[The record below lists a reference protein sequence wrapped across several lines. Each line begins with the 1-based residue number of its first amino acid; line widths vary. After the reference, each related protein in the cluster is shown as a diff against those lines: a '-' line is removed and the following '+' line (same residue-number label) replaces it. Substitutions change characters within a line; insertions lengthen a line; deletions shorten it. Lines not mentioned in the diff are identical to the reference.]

1 MSHFR
6 GRFAQTDGAG
16 KPQSQKH
23 GGSSMMDD
31 GVFDKLQSVI
41 SEIDLLN
48 EGVSN
53 DYQPVISFFSSKFAA
68 QIIQSWSY
76 HAQVNNHQKFSSC
89 TSRLAKALRV
99 LGSDSSTLIYGS
111 NLVRSILQ
119 ENTKVLYRGLNNMKP
134 SITNP
139 TLRLLRQI
147 IAFNK
152 GQHVD
157 DFLTCFDMSLPSLP
171 RLLSPTK
178 AELSDLEHT
187 IKNPELSMRFNFIQF
202 WLCLIENATPI
213 LRKAVLTENPKIMS
227 AWYKHMT
234 KIDSVKLLVQTLN
247 TLINFV
253 LKERLLKRVTKCK
266 ILNESLISKIH
277 YFYSSTN
284 ADLVHHTD
292 LFFESYSSVKGDG
305 VTFSDDKI
313 WFTEPVYSSAGA
325 GSGSTGALVVINNK
339 KFYLYNKLLFTMLT
353 FFKPWE
359 DEIQLNRVIKVLEN
373 VPELVAPYSHYLGT
387 LGNHDP
393 RMTSYWFGMT
403 LLLGR
408 MMNLPVPPKVREV
421 QTDKHPSSHLV
432 MESIIPCTITKSAL
446 TKSLSHNVNL
456 IKQMGC
462 QLLVFSFKK
471 LDIVISLYDEKGWSS
486 AKSELIN
493 LFKARIPEL
502 SSISSALEAAGQAQ
516 NENKVLSAS
525 LSVILNYY
533 SKFFP
538 LNFSITLPSDNIF
551 VTIMKSDTFSGL
563 DLVMLD
569 NFLHFQQFN
578 NSHTKWYNP
587 NAGENSIFTSLLRL
601 ASSANATNSIT
612 NKVKELLENLL
623 NFTVLF
629 NNDELLASPVL
640 VLINSLQ
647 VIMRS
652 ESYRSPAQE
661 SKIWKLLD
669 ETVARCMKTPYK
681 YVDMSV
687 PNENC
692 SPFLVALIEQWS
704 FVDKQTPFELVLRW
718 MLIYLRSCYFVRE
731 PIESL
736 KPLLEAAP
744 SISSDLQSEYLNFE
758 NYDDSLDLLQGQD
771 YLLSNNAPY
780 SFFQHITLV
789 STSDLDQVARYP
801 TNELD
806 IAGLLTRIQFLLK
819 ADTSSMK
826 LQKFCAI
833 VDNLLMKAAN
843 YTLSQD
849 DFKQKFASTK
859 YFEKVTIA
867 ADIDTEN
874 ELVCEKSAYVTNS
887 MLEVY
892 LQLDEDVS
900 EVSAYI
906 HHLWGERLPQWSS
919 NPDLMSILIKGLQIL
934 SDSQLSEIQ
943 LRLLLNNQ
951 DLLPLI
957 LTEMVKRGITLP
969 GTRFME
975 LLALKSEKI
984 TDVLSE
990 YLTKKLVENPN
1001 FESIISLA
1009 LEDAI
1014 SYPIIIDCLAYEEG
1028 AKKIMG
1034 FLDLIKC
1041 ESLCINVAAA
1051 ISDKA
1056 KDTEASHFVDRALH
1070 SACDDLSKLSVLD
1083 FEAAMKLFYD
1093 CHANASEDL
1102 KHNVLGFLISQN
1114 EYRFNPW
1121 AAKIVEL
1128 YNVKG
1133 DHNISTWMQKSV
1145 LYITKTF
1152 AERNHL
1158 SSKFSEFLQNFK
1170 GLLFK
1175 VNIWSLGVQSIL
1187 ETQVEV
1193 ILGGMWVGRAEALEY
1208 LNILL
1213 LGASNSQVN
1222 SNKMLQLLLNNEQ
1235 SSLNDQK
1242 TNSHARFLTSSI
1254 MSRLFYLDAAKNA
1267 TPIVQ
1272 EKLLLSY
1279 NGSVSADDRII
1290 FDVLKEIESRTL
1302 SSWTNNVFVWD
1313 FQEDFEED
1321 QADDTPLLTKE
1332 REGLVLT
1339 IKRARINTTIENF
1352 ACEQPSIP
1360 QFASGNVEDTWHRL
1374 VAFEEA
1380 IELTYQNFERKVYD
1394 PLFILLLVANNKELF
1409 RNDNSDLE
1417 SQSQASFFDMRK
1429 VVVSG
1434 LLELVILS
1442 LSERN
1447 ETEDVALALIYK
1459 MIDSLKHG
1467 GSFKDSNIFHIF
1479 LMKVAYTF
1487 HTEKDQGV
1495 SPLVWYMISRLS
1507 SILTQPSSVL
1517 YEKAY
1522 KWVLASPS
1530 VQPQHLPLYDAVV
1543 VTRPTED
1550 GEHYYKY
1557 LNWFLEAIQRGIK
1570 SEDDIKLLR
1579 SRNLLEWMMNLLNS
1593 PYISLG
1599 QRNTLNLLVYRIQRI
1614 ETGGPTLI
1622 TRYAGVSFLEAL
1634 REGSSEGLV
1643 GVSTETLA
1651 NTKNKL
1657 RLKQFLVSQ
1666 QLDVNYSELGAG
1678 YAAVSKSQK
1687 RLAEWME
1694 GDVDNVLKRL
1704 CTIGNQ
1710 TSH

>member
-1 MSHFR
+1 MNNFK
-6 GRFAQTDGAG
+6 GRFAQPDGAG

-31 GVFDKLQSVI
+31 GVFDKLQIVI
-41 SEIDLLN
+41 SGIDLLN
-48 EGVSN
+48 EEVSN

-68 QIIQSWSY
+68 QIVQSWSY
-76 HAQVNNHQKFSSC
+76 YAQVNNHQKFSSC

-99 LGSDSSTLIYGS
+99 LGSDSSTLAYGS
-111 NLVRSILQ
+111 ILIRSILQ
-119 ENTKVLYRGLNNMKP
+119 ENAKVLYRGLNNMKP

-139 TLRLLRQI
+139 MLRLLRQI

-178 AELSDLEHT
+178 AELSDIEHT
-187 IKNPELSMRFNFIQF
+187 IKNPELSMRYNFIQF

-227 AWYKHMT
+227 SWYKHMT
-234 KIDSVKLLVQTLN
+234 KVDSVKLLIQCLN
-247 TLINFV
+247 TLLNSV
-253 LKERLLKRVTKCK
+253 LKEKSLKRVTKCK

-277 YFYSSTN
+277 FFYSSTN
-284 ADLVHHTD
+284 ADLVKLTD

-305 VTFSDDKI
+305 VAFSDDKI
-313 WFTEPVYSSAGA
+313 WFSEPVYSSTGA
-325 GSGSTGALVVINNK
+325 NSGSTGALVVINNR

-359 DEIQLNRVIKVLEN
+359 DELQLNRVIKVLEN
-373 VPELVAPYSHYLGT
+373 VPELVAPYSYYLGT

-393 RMTSYWFGMT
+393 KMTSYWFGMT

-408 MMNLPVPPKVREV
+408 MMNLPIPSKVREV

-432 MESIIPCTITKSAL
+432 MESIIPNTVTKSAL
-446 TKSLSHNVNL
+446 TKSLVHDVDL

-462 QLLVFSFKK
+462 QLVVFSFKK
-471 LDIVISLYDEKGWSS
+471 LDKVTKLYDEKGWSS
-486 AKSELIN
+486 AKIEIIN

-502 SSISSALEAAGQAQ
+502 SSISSALEAVGQAQ
-516 NENKVLSAS
+516 SENKVLSAS
-525 LSVILNYY
+525 LSMILNYY

-551 VTIMKSDTFSGL
+551 VNIMKSETFNGL

-587 NAGENSIFTSLLRL
+587 NSGENSIFTSLLRL

-612 NKVKELLENLL
+612 NKVTDLLENLL

-629 NNDELLASPVL
+629 NSDELLASPVL

-647 VIMRS
+647 VVMRS
-652 ESYRSPAQE
+652 ESYRSSAQE

-687 PNENC
+687 PYGNC

-704 FVDKQTPFELVLRW
+704 FVDKQTPFELVLKW

-731 PIESL
+731 PVESL
-736 KPLLEAAP
+736 KPLLQAAP
-744 SISSDLQSEYLNFE
+744 SFSNDLQSEYLNFE
-758 NYDDSLDLLQGQD
+758 SYDDSLNLLQGQE
-771 YLLSNNAPY
+771 YLLSNNAPF

-789 STSDLDQVARYP
+789 PTSDLDQVARYP
-801 TNELD
+801 INELD
-806 IAGLLTRIQFLLK
+806 VAGLLARIQFLIQ
-819 ADTSSMK
+819 AHSSSID

-849 DFKQKFASTK
+849 DFKSKFSSRK
-859 YFEKVTIA
+859 YFAEIIIT
-867 ADIDTEN
+867 ADIDDQN
-874 ELVCEKSAYVTNS
+874 QLVCEKNAYVTNS
-887 MLEVY
+887 LLEIY
-892 LQLDEDVS
+892 LQLDGDVS
-900 EVSAYI
+900 EVGAYI
-906 HHLWGERLPQWSS
+906 HDLWQKCVPQWSS
-919 NPDLMSILIKGLQIL
+919 NPVLMSILIKGLQIL
-934 SDSQLSEIQ
+934 SASELLNIQ
-943 LRLLLNNQ
+943 LKLSLKHK
-951 DLLPLI
+951 DLLSVV
-957 LTEMVKRGITLP
+957 LTEMAKREIHLSGA
-969 GTRFME
+969 RFLE
-975 LLALKSEKI
+975 LLAQKSHTF
-984 TDVLSE
+984 TDILSE
-990 YLTKKLVENPN
+990 YLTKKLVENPD

-1009 LEDAI
+1009 LEDTVN
-1014 SYPIIIDCLAYEEG
+1014 YPIIVNCLEYEGG
-1028 AKKIMG
+1028 AKKIIA
-1034 FLDLIKC
+1034 FLDLIKN

-1051 ISDKA
+1051 ISDNA
-1056 KDTEASHFVDRALH
+1056 ENTETSFFVDRALH
-1070 SACDDLSKLSVLD
+1070 FAFDDLSKLSALD
-1083 FEAAMKLFYD
+1083 FEAAMRLFYNY
-1093 CHANASEDL
+1093 HANISEDL
-1102 KHNVLGFLISQN
+1102 KHNVLEFLISQN

-1121 AAKIVEL
+1121 AAKIVGL
-1128 YNVKG
+1128 YDTKQDKSV
-1133 DHNISTWMQKSV
+1133 SAWMQKSA

-1152 AERNHL
+1152 AERDRL

-1170 GLLFK
+1170 VLLFK
-1175 VNIWSLGVQSIL
+1175 GNIWSLGVHSIL
-1187 ETQVEV
+1187 ETQIEV
-1193 ILGGMWVGRAEALEY
+1193 ILGGTWVCSSEALEY
-1208 LNILL
+1208 LSILL
-1213 LGASNSQVN
+1213 LGASNSLN

-1235 SSLNDQK
+1235 SPLSNQ
-1242 TNSHARFLTSSI
+1242 NIGSHARFLTAAI
-1254 MSRLFYLDAAKNA
+1254 LSRLFHLDPAKNA
-1267 TPIVQ
+1267 SLAVQ

-1290 FDVLKEIESRTL
+1290 LDVLKDIESRTL
-1302 SSWTNNVFVWD
+1302 SSWTNDVFLWD
-1313 FQEDFEED
+1313 YQEDSEED
-1321 QADDTPLLTKE
+1321 QAEDTPLITKE
-1332 REGLVLT
+1332 REGLVLI
-1339 IKRARINTTIENF
+1339 IKRARINTTVENF
-1352 ACEQPSIP
+1352 VCEQPSTP
-1360 QFASGNVEDTWHRL
+1360 QFASGNIEETWQQM
-1374 VAFEEA
+1374 VAYEEA
-1380 IELTYQNFERKVYD
+1380 IELMFQDFGRKVYD
-1394 PLFILLLVANNKELF
+1394 PLFILLLIANNEELL
-1409 RNDNSDLE
+1409 RNENSSSE
-1417 SQSQASFFDMRK
+1417 NQSQVSFFDMRK
-1429 VVVSG
+1429 VVTSG

-1442 LSERN
+1442 LSQNN
-1447 ETEDVALALIYK
+1447 ETRDVALALIYK
-1459 MIDSLKHG
+1459 MLDSLKHS
-1467 GSFKDSNIFHIF
+1467 GSFKDSNIFQIF
-1479 LMKVAYTF
+1479 LMKIAYTF
-1487 HTEKDQGV
+1487 HTEKNQEV
-1495 SPLVWYMISRLS
+1495 SHLVWYMVSRLS

-1522 KWVLASPS
+1522 KWVLASPF

-1543 VTRPTED
+1543 VSRPTED

-1557 LNWFLEAIQRGIK
+1557 LNWFLEAIQRGVK
-1570 SEDDIKLLR
+1570 SKEDIKLLR

-1593 PYISLG
+1593 PYISFR
-1599 QRNTLNLLVYRIQRI
+1599 QRNLLNLLIYRIQRI

-1634 REGSSEGLV
+1634 QESPSELV
-1643 GVSTETLA
+1643 GASAGTFT

-1657 RLKQFLVSQ
+1657 RLKQLLVSQ

-1678 YAAVSKSQK
+1678 YAAISKSHK

-1694 GDVDNVLKRL
+1694 GDVENVLKRV
-1704 CTIGNQ
+1704 CTADNPN
-1710 TSH
+1710 SR